1 MAKKVLTPEQAQ
13 IKAMKK
19 AKKSENWTKF
29 WAILLAAVLT
39 FGIVALGKSAGE
51 DAAAAAGTTVS
62 GENTDASGSTDE
74 GSDDVDFGG
83 STGSTDSGSTGS
95 TGNAGSTGNSGS
107 TGNAGSSAGA
117 ADTSTADAVALLNK
131 VTAAAANGSYN
142 WKRVS
147 DYTEDGAIDVGSAT
161 DTLDGIIKGVDENAS
176 LDSVVGG
183 FLGIGTKEAAVVNGK
198 LPESGMSEQHLLV
211 ATRLTD
217 ADIQKF
223 AKQGDVYMFQIKACS
238 NPKKDGS
245 NPLSRATND
254 FFTHEEVVKGISD
267 AVGSA
272 LTVDSSDVKYSAIV
286 LKATI
291 VGEKLTNFELS
302 YTFSATLNLKA
313 VVVPITGKGKAT
325 NNAVYSNIAY

>member
-1 MAKKVLTPEQAQ
+1 MAKKVLTPEQAE

-39 FGIVALGKSAGE
+39 FGIVSLGKSAGE
-51 DAAAAAGTTVS
+51 DAAAAATTATGESTEAAVS
-62 GENTDASGSTDE
+62 DDS
-74 GSDDVDFGG
+74 GSDDVDFGTGSTDAG
-83 STGSTDSGSTGS
+83 STGSTDAGSTGGSTGS
-95 TGNAGSTGNSGS
+95 AGGST
-107 TGNAGSSAGA
+107 AGA

-147 DYTEDGAIDVGSAT
+147 DYTEDGAIDVGNAT

-198 LPESGMSEQHLLV
+198 LPAEGMNEQHLLV
-211 ATRLTD
+211 GTKLTE

-291 VGEKLTNFELS
+291 TGDKLTNFELS

>member
-62 GENTDASGSTDE
+62 GENTDATGSTDE

-83 STGSTDSGSTGS
+83 STGSTGSTDSGSTGS
-95 TGNAGSTGNSGS
+95 TGSTGNSGS

-198 LPESGMSEQHLLV
+198 LPESGMNEQHLLV
-211 ATRLTD
+211 ATKLTD

-272 LTVDSSDVKYSAIV
+272 LTVSSSDVKYSAIV

-302 YTFSATLNLKA
+302 YTFAATLNLKA

>member
-1 MAKKVLTPEQAQ
+1 MAKKVLTPEQAE

-39 FGIVALGKSAGE
+39 FGIFSLGKSAGE
-51 DAAAAAGTTVS
+51 DAAAAANTAVS
-62 GENTDASGSTDE
+62 NGNTDSTGSTDE
-74 GSDDVDFGG
+74 SDDVDFGG
-83 STGSTDSGSTGS
+83 SSSSTGDTGSTGDAGSTGGSTGS
-95 TGNAGSTGNSGS
+95 AGGST
-107 TGNAGSSAGA
+107 AGA

-198 LPESGMSEQHLLV
+198 LPEKGMNEQHLLV
-211 ATRLTD
+211 GTKLTD

>member
-1 MAKKVLTPEQAQ
+1 MAKKVLTPEQAE

-29 WAILLAAVLT
+29 WAIVLAAVLT
-39 FGIVALGKSAGE
+39 FGVFSLGKSAGE
-51 DAAAAAGTTVS
+51 DAAAAGAVVS
-62 GENTDASGSTDE
+62 GEGTGETGSVDE
-74 GSDDVDFGG
+74 GNDNVDFGG
-83 STGSTDSGSTGS
+83 STGSTGSTDAGSTGS
-95 TGNAGSTGNSGS
+95 TGSTNSG
-107 TGNAGSSAGA
+107 ASAGA
-117 ADTSTADAVALLNK
+117 ADTSKADAIALLNK
-131 VTAAAANGSYN
+131 VTAAAASGSYN

-198 LPESGMSEQHLLV
+198 LPEKGMSEQHLLV
-211 ATRLTD
+211 GTKLTD
-217 ADIQKF
+217 ADIQQF
-223 AKQGDVYMFQIKACS
+223 AKNGDVYMFQIKKCS

-272 LTVDSSDVKYSAIV
+272 LTVDSSDVTYSSIV
-286 LKATI
+286 VKATI